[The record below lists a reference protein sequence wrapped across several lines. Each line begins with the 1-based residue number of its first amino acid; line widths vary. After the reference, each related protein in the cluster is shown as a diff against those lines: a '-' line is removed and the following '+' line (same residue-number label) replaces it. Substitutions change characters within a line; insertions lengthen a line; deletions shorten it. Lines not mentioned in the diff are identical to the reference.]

1 MIRYIIYRMGP
12 LLDSELSSLLKWHH
26 PVAGDGKIRWSTGEL
41 FFLRKKHDK
50 TSRSGQLSIAMSNNQ
65 RLKIVYPLAN

>member
-41 FFLRKKHDK
+41 FFLRKNMIKHLEV
-50 TSRSGQLSIAMSNNQ
+50 GNCL
-65 RLKIVYPLAN
+65 